1 MGTAV
6 SLACPLLWVYRM
18 TLIKHM
24 PEAERPRER
33 LLRTGERALADAEL
47 VALVWGAGLD
57 RAADL
62 VARYGGVAG
71 LLRAGIGEL
80 CELPGIGLARATQ
93 LRAALELG
101 RRAHLPPATL
111 GKLLRSPQD
120 AIAYFGDMV
129 GLEEEE
135 FHVLALDGRH
145 RIKSR
150 FVAARGSRNMV
161 QVVPRDVLRRVL
173 RESASSIVV
182 AHNHPS
188 GDPTPSPEDHDLTL
202 RLYEGCHAVGISLLD
217 HLVIGR
223 TGFHSFS
230 EQLRVLRGW

>member
-1 MGTAV
+1 
-6 SLACPLLWVYRM
+6 M
-18 TLIKHM
+18 TLIKQL

-33 LLRTGERALADAEL
+33 LLRTGERALSDAEL
-47 VALVWGAGLD
+47 VALVWGSGLD
-57 RAADL
+57 RAGDL
-62 VARYGGVAG
+62 VGRYGGVAG

-80 CELPGIGLARATQ
+80 CELPGIGIARATQ

-101 RRAHLPPATL
+101 RRAHLPPPVP
-111 GKLLRSPQD
+111 GKLLRTPED
-120 AIAYFGDMV
+120 AVVCLGDMV

-145 RIKSR
+145 RIQSR

-173 RESASSIVV
+173 RESASAIVV

-188 GDPTPSPEDHDLTL
+188 GDPTPSPEDRDLTH
-202 RLYEGCHAVGISLLD
+202 RLYEGCHAVGIALLD

-223 TGFHSFS
+223 TGFHSFW
-230 EQLRVLRGW
+230 EEIRALQRR

>member
-1 MGTAV
+1 
-6 SLACPLLWVYRM
+6 M
-18 TLIKHM
+18 TLIKQL

-33 LLRTGERALADAEL
+33 LLRTGERALSDAEL
-47 VALVWGAGLD
+47 VALIWGGGLD

-62 VARYGGVAG
+62 VGRYGGVIG
-71 LLRAGIGEL
+71 LLRAGVGEL
-80 CELPGIGLARATQ
+80 CELPGIGIARATQ

-101 RRAHLPPATL
+101 RRACLPPPTP
-111 GKLLRSPQD
+111 GKLIRTPED
-120 AIAYFGDMV
+120 AVACLGDMV
-129 GLEEEE
+129 GLEDEE
-135 FHVLALDGRH
+135 FHVLALDGRN
-145 RIKSR
+145 RVQSR

-173 RESASSIVV
+173 RESALAIVV

-188 GDPTPSPEDHDLTL
+188 GDPTPSREDRDLTL
-202 RLYEGCHAVGISLLD
+202 RLYDGCNAVGIVLLD

-230 EQLRVLRGW
+230 EDLRALQGR

>member
-1 MGTAV
+1 
-6 SLACPLLWVYRM
+6 M
-18 TLIKHM
+18 TLIKQL

-33 LLRTGERALADAEL
+33 LLRAGERALSDAEL
-47 VALVWGAGLD
+47 VALVWGGGLD
-57 RAADL
+57 RATDL
-62 VARYGGVAG
+62 VGRYSGGAG

-80 CELPGIGLARATQ
+80 CELPGIGIARATQ

-101 RRAHLPPATL
+101 RRAYLPPPTL
-111 GKLLRSPQD
+111 GKLLRSPED
-120 AIAYFGDMV
+120 AVAYLGDMV

-145 RIKSR
+145 RIQSR
-150 FVAARGSRNMV
+150 FVAARGSLNMV

-173 RESASSIVV
+173 RESASAIVV

-188 GDPTPSPEDHDLTL
+188 GDPTPSAEDRHLTL
-202 RLYEGCHAVGISLLD
+202 RLYEGCHAVGIMLLD
-217 HLVIGR
+217 HLVIAR

-230 EQLRVLRGW
+230 EELRTLQVW